1 MKQPPQ
7 HSWMEP
13 GWSSSDPQPRPYGW
27 AYDEDQGDHHVRQF
41 RKDRQRDAALDR
53 ETVAMQVAR
62 YAAASF
68 ESTSALPRDMGD
80 LRNMPEPMLRRVM
93 LDYYSQDPKLRHR
106 AIDMFA
112 AVGEWRR

>member
-68 ESTSALPRDMGD
+68 ESTSGRRHEA
-80 LRNMPEPMLRRVM
+80 EPTRSGNACWRF
-93 LDYYSQDPKLRHR
+93 R
-106 AIDMFA
+106 AGCRMM
-112 AVGEWRR
+112 RKSS